1 MRARAMALLLVA
13 AGAQAAPDTLYALP
27 PEAQVRRVLASL
39 PSLRQGALNTQL
51 AGAERDKLI
60 AGPYEWTLR
69 AGASGRRAPGGERYL
84 EQEMALER
92 PLRWFGKAGQDQAL
106 GEQGL
111 AVARALYADAWHEAG
126 RALLR
131 DWFDALGELAGVAR
145 LEEQLA
151 VTQQLQAAAARRL
164 RAGDGAALELLQADT
179 EQQRVLALL
188 QQARQRSEQP
198 LTLLAVSYPGLPL
211 PQDAALPLPLPQ
223 ASTGSD
229 SVPAWVERIA
239 HDNHELQL
247 AQAEADLY
255 AMRASRLAS
264 DAMPDPTLALRAA
277 RERDGQER
285 VFGVSLSFPLPGAGR
300 AADKSGAAIKASMAR
315 ERLAQTQLRVTLAAR
330 RAASDSVHSHAIWAT
345 LQQVQ
350 QQTIGQAE
358 LMQRAYQAGEG
369 TLSAALAGR
378 RLALDAALA
387 AQTAQIEALAAQAR
401 LQLDAHAIWSID

>member
-1 MRARAMALLLVA
+1 MKARALALLLLT
-13 AGAQAAPDTLYALP
+13 AGAQAAPGAPSALP
-27 PEAQVRRVLASL
+27 PDAEVRRVLASL
-39 PSLRQGALNTQL
+39 PALRQGVLNTQL
-51 AGAERDKLI
+51 AGAERDKLA
-60 AGPYEWTLR
+60 AGPYEWTVR
-69 AGASGRRAPGGERYL
+69 AGASRRSAPGAERYL
-84 EQEMALER
+84 EQEVALER

-111 AVARALYADAWHEAG
+111 TVARALHGDAWHEAG

-131 DWFDALGELAGVAR
+131 DWFDALRELAGVAR

-151 VTQQLQAAAARRL
+151 VTQRLQAIAARRVQ
-164 RAGDGAALELLQADT
+164 AGDGAALDLLQAET
-179 EQQRVLALL
+179 EQRRVLALL
-188 QQARQRSEQP
+188 QQARQRSEQS
-198 LTLLAVSYPGLPL
+198 LTLLAISYPGLPR
-211 PQDAALPLPLPQ
+211 PQ
-223 ASTGSD
+223 AD
-229 SVPAWVERIA
+229 SLPPPQADGESVSRWAERIV

-300 AADKSGAAIKASMAR
+300 TADRSAAAIKAAMAR
-315 ERLAQTQLRVTLAAR
+315 ERVAQTQLRVALAAR
-330 RAASDSVHSHAIWAT
+330 RAASDSVHSHAIWST
-345 LQQVQ
+345 LQEVQ
-350 QQTIGQAE
+350 QQTIRQAE
-358 LMQRAYQAGEG
+358 LMQRAYQAGEC
-369 TLSAALAGR
+369 TLADALAGR
-378 RLALDAALA
+378 RQALDAALT

>member
-1 MRARAMALLLVA
+1 MKARALALLLLT
-13 AGAQAAPDTLYALP
+13 AGAQAAPGAPSALP
-27 PEAQVRRVLASL
+27 PDAEVRRVLASL
-39 PSLRQGALNTQL
+39 PALRQGVLNTQL
-51 AGAERDKLI
+51 AGAERDKLA
-60 AGPYEWTLR
+60 AGPYEWTVR
-69 AGASGRRAPGGERYL
+69 AGASRRSAPGAERYL
-84 EQEMALER
+84 EQEVALER

-111 AVARALYADAWHEAG
+111 TVARALHGDAWHEAG

-131 DWFDALGELAGVAR
+131 DWFDALRDLAGVAR

-151 VTQQLQAAAARRL
+151 VTQRLQSIAARRVQ
-164 RAGDGAALELLQADT
+164 AGDGAALDLLQAET
-179 EQQRVLALL
+179 EQRRVLALL
-188 QQARQRSEQP
+188 QQARQRSEQS
-198 LTLLAVSYPGLPL
+198 LTLLAISYPGLPR
-211 PQDAALPLPLPQ
+211 PQ
-223 ASTGSD
+223 AD
-229 SVPAWVERIA
+229 SLPPPQADGESVSRWAERIV

-300 AADKSGAAIKASMAR
+300 TADRSAAAIKAAMAR
-315 ERLAQTQLRVTLAAR
+315 ERVAQTQLRVALAAR
-330 RAASDSVHSHAIWAT
+330 RAASDSVHSHAIWST
-345 LQQVQ
+345 LQEVQ
-350 QQTIGQAE
+350 QQTIRQAE
-358 LMQRAYQAGEG
+358 LMQRAYQAGEC
-369 TLSAALAGR
+369 TLADALAGR
-378 RLALDAALA
+378 RQALDAALT

>member
-1 MRARAMALLLVA
+1 MKARALVLLFLA
-13 AGAQAAPDTLYALP
+13 AGAQAAPGTPSALP
-27 PEAQVRRVLASL
+27 PEAEVRRVLASL
-39 PSLRQGALNTQL
+39 PALRQGVLNTQL
-51 AGAERDKLI
+51 AGAERDKLA
-60 AGPYEWTLR
+60 AGPYEWTVR
-69 AGASGRRAPGGERYL
+69 AGASRRTAPGAERYL
-84 EQEMALER
+84 EQEVALER
-92 PLRWFGKAGQDQAL
+92 PLRWFGKASLDQAL

-111 AVARALYADAWHEAG
+111 AVARALHGDAWHEAG

-131 DWFDALGELAGVAR
+131 DWFDALRDLAGVAR

-151 VTQQLQAAAARRL
+151 VTQRLQSIAARRVQ
-164 RAGDGAALELLQADT
+164 AGDGAALDLLQADT
-179 EQQRVLALL
+179 EQRRVLALL
-188 QQARQRSEQP
+188 QQARQRSEQS
-198 LTLLAVSYPGLPL
+198 LTLLAISYPGLPR
-211 PQDAALPLPLPQ
+211 PQADSLPLPQ
-223 ASTGSD
+223 AGSED
-229 SVPAWVERIA
+229 ASSWAERIV

-300 AADKSGAAIKASMAR
+300 TADRSAAAIKASMAR
-315 ERLAQTQLRVTLAAR
+315 ERVAQTQLRVALAAR

-345 LQQVQ
+345 LQEVQ
-350 QQTIGQAE
+350 QQTIRQAE
-358 LMQRAYQAGEG
+358 LMQRAYQAGEC
-369 TLSAALAGR
+369 TLAVALAGR
-378 RLALDAALA
+378 RQALDAALT